1 MRILLVEDDELIA
14 AGIISG
20 LTQHGYHVDHCV
32 TGKQAEAALRSDQF
46 QLLIFDLGLPDG
58 LAIPVIQRLKQQGLS
73 APILVLT
80 AWDQIDRKVAAL
92 DAGADDYMVKPF
104 DLRELE
110 ARIRVLVRRQQ
121 ARTDDVLN
129 YAGVSMD
136 LAQQS
141 VSDQGQALVL
151 TRREWLLL
159 KEFLLNP
166 KRILSRER
174 LESVCYGWDGDIESN
189 TIEVHIH
196 HLRKKTTKD
205 LIRNVRGMGY
215 MLAAESEVDDAN

>member
-1 MRILLVEDDELIA
+1 
-14 AGIISG
+14 
-20 LTQHGYHVDHCV
+20 V

-58 LAIPVIQRLKQQGLS
+58 LAIPLIQRLKQQGLS

-121 ARTDDVLN
+121 ARSDDVLD

-141 VSDQGQALVL
+141 VSYQGQALVL

-196 HLRKKTTKD
+196 HLRKKTNKN

-215 MLAAESEVDDAN
+215 MLAAESEVNDAN

>member
-1 MRILLVEDDELIA
+1 MRILLVEDDQLIA
-14 AGIISG
+14 TGIVNG
-20 LTQHGYHVDHCV
+20 LAQLGYHVDHCV

-58 LAIPVIQRLKQQGLS
+58 LAIPLIHKLKQQGLL

-80 AWDQIDRKVAAL
+80 AWDQIERKVAAL

-121 ARTDDVLN
+121 ARTDDLLE
-129 YAGVSMD
+129 YAGVVMD
-136 LAQQS
+136 LAQQQ
-141 VSDQGQALVL
+141 VSYQGKPLVV

-189 TIEVHIH
+189 TVEVHIH
-196 HLRKKTTKD
+196 HLRKKTDKN
-205 LIRNVRGMGY
+205 LIRNIRGMGY
-215 MLAAESEVDDAN
+215 MLVAESAHDDH

>member
-14 AGIISG
+14 AGIVSG
-20 LTQHGYHVDHCV
+20 LTQNGYHVDHCV

-58 LAIPVIQRLKQQGLS
+58 LAIPLIQRLKQQGLS

-121 ARTDDVLN
+121 ARSDDVLD

-141 VSDQGQALVL
+141 VSYQGQALVL

-196 HLRKKTTKD
+196 HLRKKTNKN

-215 MLAAESEVDDAN
+215 MLAAESEVNDAN

>member
-14 AGIISG
+14 SGIVRG
-20 LTQHGYHVDHCV
+20 LTDLGYHVDHCV
-32 TGKQAEAALRSDQF
+32 TGKQAEAALHSDQF

-58 LAIPVIQRLKQQGLS
+58 LAIPLIHRLKQQGLV

-80 AWDQIDRKVAAL
+80 AWDQIERKVAAL

-121 ARTDDVLN
+121 DRRDDVLE
-129 YAGVSMD
+129 YAGVSMN

-141 VSDQGQALVL
+141 ASYQGQDLLL

-196 HLRKKTTKD
+196 HLRKKTDKN
-205 LIRNVRGMGY
+205 LIRNIRGMGY
-215 MLAAESEVDDAN
+215 MLAADAEHHHGQ

>member
-1 MRILLVEDDELIA
+1 MRILLVEDDDLIA
-14 AGIISG
+14 SGIVSG
-20 LTQHGYHVDHCV
+20 LTARGYHVDHCT
-32 TGKQAEAALRSDQF
+32 TGNQAEAALHTDQF

-58 LAIPVIQRLKQQGLS
+58 LAIPLIQRLKQSGLRS
-73 APILVLT
+73 PILVLT

-121 ARTDDVLN
+121 TRSNDVRE

-136 LAQQS
+136 LAQQTAS
-141 VSDQGQALVL
+141 YLGQSLLL

-196 HLRKKTTKD
+196 HLRKKTDKG

-215 MLAAESEVDDAN
+215 MLAAQSEHADAD